1 MKEGS
6 HGMPVS
12 FEYLK
17 EKNPDWLF
25 VLDRSAAIGE
35 EGQAAKDV
43 LNNPL
48 VAETIA
54 WKKGQV
60 VYLDSGTY
68 LAAGGARQFRHL
80 SRLFCLYHATVSA
93 VRLQLAVSFSDAA
106 VCPQNPDARY
116 PAHRR
121 GHQL

>member
-1 MKEGS
+1 MSAQSPASRLGGWIHQDIGIAPVDSAMKEGS
-6 HGMPVS
+6 HGMPIS
-12 FEYLK
+12 FEYIK

-43 LNNPL
+43 LNNPM
-48 VAETIA
+48 VAETNA

-68 LAAGGARQFRHL
+68 LAAGGATQ
-80 SRLFCLYHATVSA
+80 
-93 VRLQLAVSFSDAA
+93 LQIAA
-106 VCPQNPDARY
+106 KQIVQAMKQ
-116 PAHRR
+116 AK
-121 GHQL
+121 